1 VTWRDVRELARPFTL
16 FPPALGIVS
25 GALCAFGSA
34 HNPDPARQWSAS
46 VVLTVL
52 LGAFCAAVLNAASNV
67 LNQIADLEADRI
79 NKPTRPLPSGRVPV
93 GQAWRLAW
101 VLYAVGVIPAW
112 LLVPYPYTS
121 FAQKLAAPLG
131 EHGVFFLYLGAAVAT
146 WVYSMPQLG
155 RTKRLGI
162 WANVT
167 IAVPR
172 GVWLK
177 VAGWGTVASVWEEE
191 AWWIGVIFG
200 LFLLG
205 AASTKD
211 FSDMAGDRASGVFT
225 LPVKYGER
233 KAAWLI
239 APSFVLPWLLIPL
252 GLRLRVGEVA
262 LLSGNPVLLH
272 LLAAVLFAWG
282 LYTCRLLL
290 RDPEAL
296 SRTENHPSWTHMYL
310 MMMTAQVGFALAYL
324 F

>member
-1 VTWRDVRELARPFTL
+1 MSFRDFCDLVRPFTL

-25 GALCAFGSA
+25 GGLCAFGSA
-34 HNPDPARQWSAS
+34 HNPDPSRTFSLS
-46 VVLTVL
+46 VLATIL
-52 LGAFCAAVLNAASNV
+52 LGAVTAAVLNAASNV

-79 NKPTRPLPSGRVPV
+79 NKPERPLPSGRVSVP
-93 GQAWRLAW
+93 QAWRLAT
-101 VLYAVGVIPAW
+101 VLYLLGVFPAW
-112 LLVPYPYTS
+112 LLVPYPFETVS
-121 FAQKLAAPLG
+121 EKFVAPWHQ
-131 EHGVFFLYLGAAVAT
+131 HGAFFLYLGAALAT
-146 WVYSMPQLG
+146 GVYSLPQLG
-155 RTKRLGI
+155 RTKRFGI
-162 WANVT
+162 WANLT

-177 VAGWGTVASVWEEE
+177 VAGWGTVASIWEPE
-191 AWWIGVIFG
+191 AWWIGLIFG

-211 FSDMAGDRASGVFT
+211 FSDMSGDRASGVHT

-239 APSFVLPWLLIPL
+239 APSFVVPWLFIPL
-252 GLRLRVGEVA
+252 GLALGPDNCP
-262 LLSGNPVLLH
+262 LLSGNPFLLVM
-272 LLAAVLFAWG
+272 LAAVLVGWG

-296 SRTENHPSWTHMYL
+296 SRTENHPSWSHMYL